1 MFAICPNEVYY
12 FENPGELLS
21 KMLKMCWDFDS
32 QSSGPVHENASFG
45 IVREN
50 SLHLSNVET
59 DLKSKLVL
67 RFCASLLL

>member
-1 MFAICPNEVYY
+1 
-12 FENPGELLS
+12 
-21 KMLKMCWDFDS
+21 MCWDFDS